1 MTVDH
6 AISQAMKTWRRLG
19 VEEEAAQEMAEELA
33 ADLTAAVADGRTAS
47 AYVGGDVDTLA
58 TSWAVERGL
67 LPVQHQRLKETAA
80 AAAKG
85 AAAPALAAVFFC
97 WVSMSHVLDPC
108 ASDCR
113 TTTDAPWM
121 WVGWVLCAAV
131 GYWLVLRAVSRRLE
145 RHQAAGREA
154 TLRALT
160 RTLPLIVVAA
170 ALIGGGIGLLFS
182 VIFGYFQIFALLPA
196 LVSMPAAVASGAA
209 WVRHRTCPPVNTT
222 SRPLA
227 RTA

>member
-1 MTVDH
+1 MTVEN
-6 AISQAMKTWRRLG
+6 AISQAMKTWHRLG
-19 VEEEAAQEMAEELA
+19 VDEEAAQEMAEELA
-33 ADLTAAVADGRTAS
+33 ADLTAAVADGRSVS
-47 AYVGGDVDTLA
+47 AYVGGDVDALV
-58 TSWAVERGL
+58 TSWAVEHGL
-67 LPVQHQRLKETAA
+67 LPVQHRRLKETGA

-85 AAAPALAAVFFC
+85 AAVPALAAVFFC
-97 WVSMSHVLDPC
+97 LVSMSHLLDPC
-108 ASDCR
+108 ALDCR

-154 TLRALT
+154 TRRALT
-160 RTLPLIVVAA
+160 RTLPVIVMAA

-182 VIFGYFQIFALLPA
+182 VILGYFQIFALLPA
-196 LVSMPAAVASGAA
+196 LASMPAAVAVGAA
-209 WVRHRTCPPVNTT
+209 WVRHCTCPPVNTMR
-222 SRPLA
+222 RPSA